1 MSALAFLKILAGGL
15 ANVLAVLL
23 LAPLFEGILRKVT
36 ALIQSRRGPPL
47 WQPYFDLLKLLGKE
61 DIESGES
68 PIMQRLAAY
77 LSLGAILTVAWMVP
91 MGFAPPLSVAGD
103 AILLIYLLGLCAIST
118 LLAGLA
124 AGSTYSL
131 LGISREMMTVITLE
145 PLFAV
150 ALVIGAVHTNS
161 LRLEAVLSGS
171 VYTAAAFP
179 WSGVLMLILMLLSF
193 QAFVQRVPFDIS
205 EAETEI
211 MEGPLMEY
219 SGPKLALFKYAQ
231 MAKLVLYSALFVA
244 LFVPWGAGLPWYLSV
259 PVFWL
264 KVLGLVLLVTLV
276 AATHA
281 RYRIDQALRYY
292 VILLG
297 VALVALVLAANGY

>member
-1 MSALAFLKILAGGL
+1 MNTLLSILGGV
-15 ANVLAVLL
+15 ANVVIVLL
-23 LAPLFEGILRKVT
+23 VAPFFQGVLRKIT
-36 ALIQSRRGPPL
+36 ALIQSRQGPPL
-47 WQPYFDLLKLLGKE
+47 LQPYFDLLKLLGKE

-68 PIMQRLAAY
+68 PLMQRFSVY
-77 LSLGAILTVAWMVP
+77 LSLATVLTVACLVP
-91 MGFAPPLSVAGD
+91 MGFAAPMNAAGD
-103 AILLIYLLGLCAIST
+103 VILLIYLLTLCGICT

-131 LGISREMMTVITLE
+131 LGISREMMTMIALE

-150 ALVIGAVHTNS
+150 AIVVGAVHTQS
-161 LRLEAVLSGS
+161 FRLDTVLNGS
-171 VYTAAAFP
+171 VYASAAFP
-179 WSGVLMLILMLLSF
+179 WSGVIMCGVMLLSF

-231 MAKLVLYSALFVA
+231 MAKLVIYSALFVT
-244 LFVPWGAGLPWYLSV
+244 LFVPWGAGLMFPLGWL
-259 PVFWL
+259 VFWA
-264 KVLGLVLLVTLV
+264 KVAGLVLLVTVV

-281 RYRIDQALRYY
+281 RYRIDQAIRYFAA
-292 VILLG
+292 LLA
-297 VALVALVLAANGY
+297 VALVALVLASYGY